1 MKKFYK
7 TNAFFAAISVV
18 MAVLIWAYVAYEV
31 SPMHEVSVSD
41 VSVKCVNVSELF
53 EDGSM
58 VLTGENSE
66 ILKGNSKIQVRLK
79 GKRNVVCHVKEKN
92 ITCYLDMTSVKRA
105 GTYSIKPSID
115 CEISGVDVVK
125 IEPYKLRVKAENIE
139 QRDIKVNIKTS
150 GKLPDGYT
158 LEDVKNHNETV
169 KITGASSVISV
180 VDKAEVLFDYNTIST
195 KDTQKVCKIEFY
207 DKNSRRIDSTNFKK
221 TVENSKISFN
231 LYTIKEVNVVL
242 MPKYA
247 DEVNKNHYGKSVK
260 LSVSGDGTQT
270 KDGGIEMK
278 VKLKGTFAALEK
290 YSDSKRVVYTEDIDV
305 SGIYTSKTFEK
316 VKAAELSNNVWYVDV
331 PQVKVKATVEDN
343 K

>member
-7 TNAFFAAISVV
+7 TNAFFAGISVV

-41 VSVKCVNVSELF
+41 VSVKCTNVSELF

-92 ITCYLDMTSVKRA
+92 ITCTLDMSSVKRA

-125 IEPYKLRVKAENIE
+125 IEPYKLKVKAENIE

-150 GKLPDGYT
+150 GKLPEGYT

-169 KITGASSVISV
+169 KITGASSVISI
-180 VDKAEVLFDYNTIST
+180 VDRAEVLFDYNTIST
-195 KDTQKVCKIEFY
+195 KDSEKTCKIEFY
-207 DKNSRRIDSTNFKK
+207 DKNSKIIDSTNFKK

-270 KDGGIEMK
+270 KDGGLEMK

-290 YSDSKRVVYTEDIDV
+290 YSDSKRVVYTQDIDV
-305 SGIYTSKTFEK
+305 SQIYTGKTFEK

-331 PQVKVKATVEDN
+331 PEVKVKATVEDN

>member
-7 TNAFFAAISVV
+7 TNAFFAVASVI

-31 SPMHEVSVSD
+31 SPMHEVLVSN
-41 VSVKCVNVSELF
+41 VSVKCTNVSELF

-92 ITCYLDMTSVKRA
+92 ITCYLDMGSVKRA

-139 QRDIKVNIKTS
+139 QKDIKVNIKTS

-169 KITGASSVISV
+169 KITGASSVISI
-180 VDKAEVLFDYNTIST
+180 VDRAEVLFDYNTIST
-195 KDTQKVCKIEFY
+195 KDSEKVCKIEFY
-207 DKNSRRIDSTNFKK
+207 DKNSRIIDSTNFKK

-231 LYTIKEVNVVL
+231 LYTVKEVNVVL

-270 KDGGIEMK
+270 KAGGLEMK

-290 YSDSKRVVYTEDIDV
+290 YSDSKRIVYTEDIDV
-305 SGIYTSKTFEK
+305 SGIYTGKTFEK
-316 VKAAELSNNVWYVDV
+316 VKAAELANSVWYVDV
-331 PQVKVKATVEDN
+331 PEVKVKATVEDN